1 LEPFARQTR
10 DLIKRSGLL
19 KQMRCSRD
27 DDEFLLAAE
36 HRKRNAVQFNDLDVV
51 ASDDEER
58 CPTRKLYPR
67 VTMM

>member
-1 LEPFARQTR
+1 
-10 DLIKRSGLL
+10 
-19 KQMRCSRD
+19 MRCSRD

-58 CPTRKLYPR
+58 GRPHLEQSRIGEVGAPAP
-67 VTMM
+67 